1 MSESGG
7 TQPQAGGGAQG
18 RGNRSQPRGRG
29 RRGRGNQA
37 RGSQGR
43 GTEASNAIT
52 TETAPAASRPNDNP
66 ASASNAPSRGQGRP
80 RGGGGSSDRGRGRG
94 SGGGRGRGRGRGR
107 GPGLNRE
114 RECGTG
120 SGSDRFGA
128 VIPGTRRTF
137 GGHLT
142 SEPPNPEESVAGPS
156 VAGGLSAD
164 APEFVPGQPVVRKA
178 PPPKQRAPQPRYPL
192 APKSTA
198 EDLPTRIH
206 EDIHN
211 GQYECV
217 ICSSE
222 VLRSSRIW
230 SCTLCWTVVHLSCV
244 KKWHKSQIEKKDQQD
259 QQQQQQQQDQNLP
272 KSWRCLG
279 CNSGLT
285 EEPSSYHCWC
295 GKDINPTQV
304 ASLQPHSCGQ
314 TCMKPRG
321 TCPHPCYEECHAGP
335 CPPCALMGPA
345 QSCFCGKHEVTKR
358 CVDTD
363 YDNGWGCGE
372 PCGDLLPCGDHPC
385 LQKCHPG
392 LCGTCEVPVLS
403 TCYCGKVRKEIP
415 CDRRGEPRASFNYGQ
430 LKDES
435 ENSGAGEAPP
445 PPPPLGPFDGIFDCG
460 AVCGRTYDCGHHQC
474 EKTCHP
480 QDETQPHCPLSPHV
494 VHYCFCGKTP
504 LHELL
509 DQPRQSCEDPI
520 PHCEKVC
527 GKLMDCG
534 HNCDRTCHTGPCLT
548 CEQMMEIA
556 CRCGR
561 TTHEMPCQG
570 ADPSPPL
577 CTRVCQAQ
585 LNCGRHQCGKHCCP
599 GEKKAIDRQAAKRK
613 NRTQAASASAAAAG
627 AEDIEAEHICIRA
640 CGRTLKCGAH
650 QCQRVCHRGPCPSCL
665 EAIFEE
671 ISCNCGRTVLQPP
684 QPCGTRPPECRF
696 SCTRRPPCGH
706 PPVEHN
712 CHLDDVPCPKCP
724 FLVEKSCICGKQR
737 LKNQPCWFDEVRCGL
752 PCGEKLKCGAHTCK
766 KTCHR
771 PGQCEDAQILGSHCG
786 QPCGK
791 PRKSCGHADQD
802 TCHAPYPCKEDKPC
816 QSKTFITCSCQN
828 RKKAVKCLATLSNPD
843 PEREA
848 LKCDDECLRLQR
860 NQRLAAALNID
871 PATHTDD
878 HIPYSDTTLRFFR
891 ENMRWAETQEREFRV
906 FASDGA
912 EKRLRFKPM
921 PAAQRAFL
929 HALAE
934 DYGFDSE
941 SQDPEPHRHVC
952 IFKTPRFVAAPPK
965 TLARCI
971 KIRNA
976 QAPARS
982 GTSTAAAAPDQASP
996 APPPPPFN
1004 ALLLTSPR
1012 FALTVDEL
1020 EAALAPDLSTHNTL
1034 AFTTSFL
1041 PSDEVLVRAAP
1052 VTSWGTSPA
1061 ATEASLSALK
1071 PLVARTLAREGL
1083 AGAASLVHADA
1094 DLNVIRRETDAGP
1107 HSGGGG
1113 SGSGS
1118 NGGWSAVAGRAAAR
1132 PRQVKPLSALRTE
1145 GRPASGFVSFS
1156 KAPRRKLV
1164 QEGEMEEDWEA
1175 AAEKMDPE
1183 G

>member
-1 MSESGG
+1 MSESGA
-7 TQPQAGGGAQG
+7 TQTQAGEGAQG
-18 RGNRSQPRGRG
+18 RGNRQSQQRGRG

-37 RGSQGR
+37 RNPQGR
-43 GTEASNAIT
+43 GTETSNPAT
-52 TETAPAASRPNDNP
+52 DAAPVERSND
-66 ASASNAPSRGQGRP
+66 ASASAPARGESRPP
-80 RGGGGSSDRGRGRG
+80 RA
-94 SGGGRGRGRGRGR
+94 GGRGRGRGRGR
-107 GPGLNRE
+107 GGGRG
-114 RECGTG
+114 RGQG
-120 SGSDRFGA
+120 RAGGAAGAASDRPGAAARGGAAVFG
-128 VIPGTRRTF
+128 TQRTF

-142 SEPPNPEESVAGPS
+142 SEASDPEASAAGPS
-156 VAGGLSAD
+156 AAGGLSAD
-164 APEFVPGQPVVRKA
+164 APEFVPGQPV
-178 PPPKQRAPQPRYPL
+178 PKKPYVAPQPRYPL

-206 EDIHN
+206 QDIHN

-244 KKWHKSQIEKKDQQD
+244 KKWHKSQIEKKDRQDQQD
-259 QQQQQQQQDQNLP
+259 QENQHLP
-272 KSWRCLG
+272 KTWRCPG

-285 EEPSSYHCWC
+285 EEPCSYHCWC
-295 GKDINPTQV
+295 GKDINPTHV

-314 TCMKPRG
+314 TCTKPRA

-335 CPPCALMGPA
+335 CPPCELMGPV

-363 YDNGWGCGE
+363 YDNGWSCGE
-372 PCGDLLPCGDHPC
+372 PCGDLLPCGEHTC
-385 LQKCHPG
+385 SQKCHPG

-403 TCYCGKVRKEIP
+403 TCYCGKARKEIP
-415 CDRRGEPRASFNYGQ
+415 CDRRDEPKTSFNYGQ
-430 LKDES
+430 VQD
-435 ENSGAGEAPP
+435 ENSEAPL
-445 PPPPLGPFDGIFDCG
+445 PLGPFDGNFDCG

-480 QDETQPHCPLSPHV
+480 QNKTQSHCPLSPDV
-494 VHYCFCGKTP
+494 VLRCFCGKTP

-534 HNCDRTCHTGPCLT
+534 HNCDQTCHTGPCPP
-548 CEQMMEIA
+548 CEQMTEIA

-561 TTHEMPCQG
+561 TMHETPCQG
-570 ADPSPPL
+570 PDTSPPL
-577 CTRVCQAQ
+577 CARVCQVQ
-585 LNCGRHQCGKHCCP
+585 KNCGRHQCGVHCCP
-599 GEKKAIDRQAAKRK
+599 GEKKAIDRLAARRK
-613 NRTQAASASAAAAG
+613 NKSQTAV
-627 AEDIEAEHICIRA
+627 AEDFEAEHICIRA
-640 CGRTLKCGAH
+640 CGRTLKCGTH
-650 QCQRVCHRGPCPSCL
+650 QCQQVCHRGPCASCI

-671 ISCNCGRTVLQPP
+671 ISCDCGRTVLQPP

-706 PPVEHN
+706 PAVDHN
-712 CHLDDVPCPKCP
+712 CHLGDVPCPKCP

-737 LKNQPCWFDEVRCGL
+737 LKNQPCWFEEVRCGL

-771 PGQCEDAQILGSHCG
+771 PGQCEDAEIVGSHCG

-828 RKKAVKCLATLSNPD
+828 RKKAVKCSATLSNPD
-843 PEREA
+843 PEREP

-860 NQRLAAALNID
+860 NQRLASALNID

-906 FASDGA
+906 FASDGG

-921 PAAQRAFL
+921 PASQRAFL
-929 HALAE
+929 HSLAE

-965 TLARCI
+965 TLAHCV

-976 QAPARS
+976 QAAARPTPATTTTTTTGPS
-982 GTSTAAAAPDQASP
+982 PDLTSP
-996 APPPPPFN
+996 APPPHPFN
-1004 ALLLTSPR
+1004 ALLLTTPR

-1020 EAALAPDLSTHNTL
+1020 EAALATDLATHKTL

-1041 PSDEVLVRAAP
+1041 PSDEVLIRAAP
-1052 VTSWGTSPA
+1052 VTSWGSTPA
-1061 ATEASLSALK
+1061 AIEASLSALK
-1071 PLVARTLAREGL
+1071 PSVGRTVAREGL
-1083 AGAASLVHADA
+1083 AGAAYLVHADD
-1094 DLNVIRRETDAGP
+1094 DLNVLRREADGADG
-1107 HSGGGG
+1107 HARDG
-1113 SGSGS
+1113 SG
-1118 NGGWSAVAGRAAAR
+1118 GGWSAVVGRAAAK
-1132 PRQVKPLSALRTE
+1132 PRAAQPLSARNE
-1145 GRPASGFVSFS
+1145 GPAGEWVRELLQGAEEEACSGGGGGGGLGGCGG
-1156 KAPRRKLV
+1156 KD
-1164 QEGEMEEDWEA
+1164 G
-1175 AAEKMDPE
+1175 
-1183 G
+1183 